1 MQRIKA
7 FLFFFWIVISS
18 FPVTAQQTIL
28 NYSRDLL
35 PFNNVLS
42 YLNQYYIDSLDFETI
57 NTKAINAVLSQLDP
71 YTEYIPRA
79 EKDKYRFLRT
89 GYYIGFGFSILKNE
103 NDFAYISNLQANQ
116 YADQLGLKV
125 GDELVSVEGK
135 LSKDYSLQDLEEV
148 FRGKLNEAIR
158 VRVKRLGEEDTLDFL
173 MTRQSIA
180 VNNVAFST
188 MLKHNIGYIALR
200 SFASRAASQVF
211 DHYSKLKEQNAKAL
225 IIDLRGNGGGLI
237 IEAVH
242 TLNLFLERNKKVV
255 TTRGRKS
262 NQDYTYRTQRPPVDV
277 AIPLVFLIDKN
288 TASAAEILAGAAQ
301 DYDRAVLMGQNS
313 YGKGLVQNMIPIYK
327 SAQLKLTVARYL
339 LPSGRGIWRD
349 SLAIERKFKTMN
361 GRVLEETK
369 GLTPDV
375 FTVAPKKS
383 EALKDQL
390 NKHLVFEFA
399 NRYYAQIGRP
409 KLEAS
414 FHVSDKILSEY
425 EQFLLEKNYHFES
438 SVQKKIKNI
447 RKLIEKKEG
456 QEEVLALLNQIN
468 EKEKIINS
476 LNHQPEREGIKK
488 ELRSAILTHQYYRE
502 GVEKLDIDQDNSVQ
516 KAIELLDNLKRYQSL
531 LSVQK

>member
-1 MQRIKA
+1 MHRIKA
-7 FLFFFWIVISS
+7 LLFFFWIVIFS
-18 FPVTAQQTIL
+18 FPAKAQQTTL

-35 PFNNVLS
+35 PFNSVLT
-42 YLNQYYIDSLDFETI
+42 YLNQYYIDTLDFETI
-57 NTKAINAVLSQLDP
+57 NTKAIHAVLSQLDP
-71 YTEYIPRA
+71 YTEYIPQA

-103 NDFAYISNLQANQ
+103 HDFAFISNLQANQ

-125 GDELVSVEGK
+125 GDELISVEGK
-135 LSKDYSLQDLEEV
+135 LSKDYTLKDLEDV

-158 VRVKRLGEEDTLDFL
+158 IRVKRLGKKDTLDYL
-173 MTRQSIA
+173 MTRQSIV

-200 SFASRAASQVF
+200 SFTSNTASQVF
-211 DHYSKLKEQNAKAL
+211 DHYSKLKKQNAKAL
-225 IIDLRGNGGGLI
+225 IIDLRANGGGLI

-242 TLNLFLERNKKVV
+242 TLNLFLERNMKVV
-255 TTRGRKS
+255 TTRGRLAS
-262 NQDYTYRTQRPPVDV
+262 RDYTYRTQRPPIDI
-277 AIPLVFLIDKN
+277 AIPLVFLIDKY

-313 YGKGLVQNMIPIYK
+313 YGKGLVQNMIPINK
-327 SAQLKLTVARYL
+327 NAQLKLTVARYL

-349 SLAIERKFKTMN
+349 SLAKKRKFKTMN

-375 FTVAPKKS
+375 FTPPLKKS

-390 NKHLVFEFA
+390 NKHLIFEFA

-409 KLEAS
+409 NLKAS
-414 FHVSDKILSEY
+414 FRVSDEVLSEY
-425 EQFLLEKNYHFES
+425 EQFLLEKDYHFES

-447 RKLIEKKEG
+447 QKLIEKKEG
-456 QEEVLALLNQIN
+456 QEEVLALLNQID

-476 LNHQPEREGIKK
+476 LNHQPEREGLKK
-488 ELRSAILTHQYYRE
+488 ELRFAILTHQYYRE
-502 GVEKLDIDQDNSVQ
+502 GVEKLDVDQDSTVQ
-516 KAIELLDNLKRYQSL
+516 KAIELLSNLKRYQSL